1 MVKSISAGMTSAID
15 ADVTELAVCVE
26 IERDDGRVY
35 RMTNHDTDLTVSGKV
50 YRSDIPFNLSSISS
64 TAGLAVDNTE
74 IQLALDGTLF
84 VAEDFQNGAFKS
96 AEVTIFKTKFSDT
109 SAGRLILRKGW
120 FGETN
125 FNQHGYVAIT
135 VVGLLKVLDLMV
147 GRLYQPAC
155 DADLGDKRCRIAID
169 GGQVRAPDNVYNVG
183 DWRYIYDTAS
193 MTAIAITNH
202 DFEDDGARSVSQA
215 ITGWTKSDPS
225 AWTVAIAAGGLN
237 NYEGTYSLY
246 GSTFPSATDVEHF
259 LYQDIDL
266 ATAGLSTT
274 DIDDGKISC
283 MFSVAV
289 ATYTGV
295 NDKPRLRVEFINAN
309 DEIIDR
315 KDTRYIDVY
324 EEDRWERHH
333 VGGPIIA
340 GSRTA
345 RIYLY
350 GYIPLSGSVS
360 RVAFDDVQGWWW
372 DHVAGNPNSDTIH
385 KVSRIF
391 SIANAIDTWGSGQ
404 NGPAV
409 AGETYIKRPCN
420 PSFESGAPPPP
431 YTNSDASTF
440 VGANW
445 RRVNGAGGGDYW
457 IVNTTL
463 AGITAPLGTYM
474 LIGGDDGSGTQST
487 YGVYQNMEM
496 LADWGIASAEI
507 DQSRYAGVFSMTNV
521 FGDTT
526 SAVRAI
532 LDWKDAGGS
541 SIETQI
547 VIDWTTNAGAPIQ
560 ETLTGLFTVPA
571 GSRSVDLYLYAR
583 SPVGSSSANV
593 AFDDIKLYLLDACA
607 ASSKDLEFGVGDAAT
622 VFDYTSGNFTFDGSL
637 IWKAHTHHI
646 AYDTVASVTDKK
658 NFAATTLTGS
668 DGAYNTA
675 LIRWISG
682 NNAGRKNVVRVWT
695 DTGKGIKTYFDQVGD
710 IQVGDRFQIIAPCFR
725 RYTEDCIT
733 RFDNAINFR
742 GFPFLP
748 GRRG

>member
-1 MVKSISAGMTSAID
+1 MVKSVSAGMATAID
-15 ADVTELAVCVE
+15 ADVTQLATCVE

-35 RMTNHDTDLTVSGKV
+35 RMTSHDSDLTVSGQV
-50 YRSDIPFNLSSISS
+50 YRSDISFNLSAISS

-74 IQLALDGTLF
+74 LQLALDGVLF
-84 VAEDFQNGAFKS
+84 VAEDFQNGAFKN
-96 AEVTIFKTKFSDT
+96 AQVTVFRTKFTDT
-109 SAGRLILRKGW
+109 SVGRLVVRKGW

-135 VVGLLKVLDLMV
+135 IVGLLKVLDLMV

-155 DADLGDKRCRIAID
+155 DADLGDKRCRIAVD
-169 GGQVRAPDNVYNVG
+169 GGQVRDAQNVYNVG
-183 DWRYIYDTAS
+183 DWRYVYNTAA

-202 DFEDDGARSVSQA
+202 DFEDDGARSVGQA
-215 ITGWTKSDPS
+215 ITGWTKSSPS
-225 AWTVAIAAGGLN
+225 AWIVATASGSLN

-246 GSTFPSATDVEHF
+246 GSTFASTTDVEHF

-266 ATAGLSTT
+266 AAAGLNTT
-274 DIDDGKISC
+274 NIDAGKISC
-283 MFSVAV
+283 MFSVIV
-289 ATYTGV
+289 GTYTGV
-295 NDKPRLRVEFINAN
+295 ADKPRLRVEFMNAAG
-309 DEIIDR
+309 EIIDS

-324 EEDRWERHH
+324 SEDRWERHH

-350 GYIPLSGSVS
+350 GYIPLSGNSS

-372 DHVAGNPNSDTIH
+372 DHVAGNPNTSMIH

-391 SIANAIDTWGSGQ
+391 STDAVVDTWDGGQ
-404 NGPAV
+404 DGPAV

-420 PSFESGAPPPP
+420 PSFTIGAPAS
-431 YTNSDASTF
+431 NSDTGIV

-445 RRVNGAGGGDYW
+445 LRVNGSGGGDYW
-457 IVNTTL
+457 RITNTL
-463 AGITAPLGTYM
+463 SGIPAPIGTYM
-474 LIGGDDGSGTQST
+474 LVGGDNSSGVQST
-487 YGVYQNMEM
+487 YGVYQNIV
-496 LADWGIASAEI
+496 LLTAWDIPSADVDAGRWAGI
-507 DQSRYAGVFSMTNV
+507 FSMTNV

-526 SAVRAI
+526 SAVRAV
-532 LDWKDAGGS
+532 LDWKNAGGT
-541 SIETQI
+541 SIETQT
-547 VIDWTTNAGAPIQ
+547 VIDWTTNGSAPIKQ
-560 ETLTGLFTVPA
+560 TLTGVFAVPVSA
-571 GSRSVDLYLYAR
+571 RSVYVYLYAR
-583 SPVGSSSANV
+583 SPVGSSAANV
-593 AFDDIKLYLLDACA
+593 GFDDIKFYILDACS
-607 ASSKDLEFGVGDAAT
+607 ASSKDPELGVGASTT
-622 VFDYTSGNFTFDGSL
+622 VFDYTSGAFTFDGNL

-646 AYDTVASVTDKK
+646 AYDVVASVTDKK

-668 DGAYNTA
+668 DGAHNTA

-682 NNAGRKNVVRVWT
+682 ANAGRKNVVRVWT
-695 DTGKGIKTYFDQVGD
+695 ESGKGIKTYFDQMHN
-710 IQVGDRFQIIAPCFR
+710 IQAGDRFQIIAPCFR

-733 RFDNAINFR
+733 RFDNAVNFR